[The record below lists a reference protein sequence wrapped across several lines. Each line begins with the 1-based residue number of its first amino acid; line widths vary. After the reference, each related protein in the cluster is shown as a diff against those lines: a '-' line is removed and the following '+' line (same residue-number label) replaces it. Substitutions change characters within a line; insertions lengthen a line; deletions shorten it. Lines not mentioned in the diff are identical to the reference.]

1 MAGRSKKLT
10 NEPEL
15 TGAAPELIYQTDLG
29 KMYCGDTLAMLAGPE
44 GAALRGKAQL
54 VFTSPPF
61 PLNAK
66 KKYGNLQGE
75 EYIEWFAGFAPKLKD
90 LLTPDGSIVIE
101 IGNAWEP
108 GRPVMSTV
116 VLKALLRFLEAAD
129 LHLCQE
135 FVWYNP
141 ARLPSPVQWVNV
153 ERIRVKDAFSKIWWM
168 SPVDRPKADNRRIL
182 KEYSASMKRLI
193 ETGKYNSGKRPS
205 EHNIGKESFKT
216 NNDGAIPPNVID
228 GDEAPS
234 LGTLLKGTNTRSSEQ
249 YQMFCRERGIPLHPA
264 RMPKEL
270 VEFFVKFLTDE
281 GDLVFDPFGG
291 SNTTGAVAEHLNR
304 KWASCEANLPYV
316 ASSLGRFD
324 SDTLKVVGNVQVA
337 EPSVSPVIAQDDV
350 EPPVDAQT
358 APEAGRKR
366 LANVRDRLS
375 KSPRRRLK
383 HRG

>member
-1 MAGRSKKLT
+1 MAGQSRNKLK
-10 NEPEL
+10 NEPEQ
-15 TGAAPELIYQTDLG
+15 TGAEPLLIYETRLG
-29 KMYCGDTLAMLAGPE
+29 QMYCGDTLALLDSPE
-44 GAALRGKAQL
+44 GQALRGTAQL

-61 PLNAK
+61 PLNDK

-75 EYIEWFAGFAPKLKD
+75 EYIEWFAGFAPKLAD
-90 LLTPDGSIVIE
+90 LLTPDGSVVIE

-116 VLKALLRFLEAAD
+116 VIRALLRFLEAAN

-168 SPVDRPKADNRRIL
+168 SPVDRPKADNRRVL
-182 KEYSASMKRLI
+182 REYSASMKRLI

-216 NNDGAIPPNVID
+216 DNKGAIPPNVID
-228 GDEAPS
+228 GDDAPG
-234 LGTLLKGTNTRSSEQ
+234 LGTLLKGTNTRSNEQ

-264 RMPKEL
+264 RMPQEL

-281 GDLVFDPFGG
+281 QDLVFDPFGG
-291 SNTTGAVAEHLNR
+291 SNTTGAVAEQLNR
-304 KWASCEANLPYV
+304 KWVSCEANLQYV

-324 SDTLKVVGNVQVA
+324 RRDLKVVGNVAVGTEERA
-337 EPSVSPVIAQDDV
+337 TDEGVVLPL
-350 EPPVDAQT
+350 VDGQS
-358 APEAGRKR
+358 APAAG
-366 LANVRDRLS
+366 
-375 KSPRRRLK
+375 
-383 HRG
+383 

>member
-1 MAGRSKKLT
+1 MGERVAGRSKKLS
-10 NEPEL
+10 NEPET
-15 TGAAPELIYQTDLG
+15 TGAAPEVIYETDLG
-29 KMYCGDTLAMLAGPE
+29 KMYCGDTLALLGSDV
-44 GAALRGKAQL
+44 GKSLRGKAQL

-61 PLNAK
+61 PLNVK

-75 EYIEWFAGFAPKLKD
+75 EYIEWFAAFAPKLKE
-90 LLTPDGSIVIE
+90 LLTSDGSIVVE

-168 SPVDRPKADNRRIL
+168 SPTDRPKADNRRIL
-182 KEYSASMKRLI
+182 REYSSSMKRLI

-216 NNDGAIPPNVID
+216 NNQGAIPPNVLD
-228 GDEAPS
+228 GDDAPG
-234 LGTLLKGTNTRSSEQ
+234 LGTLLKGTNTRSHEQ
-249 YQMFCRERGIPLHPA
+249 YQMFCRDRGIQLHPA

-270 VEFFVKFLTDE
+270 VEFFVKFLTDK
-281 GDLVFDPFGG
+281 GDMVFDPFGG
-291 SNTTGAVAEHLNR
+291 SNTTGAVAEDLER
-304 KWASCEANLPYV
+304 AWISCEANLPYV
-316 ASSLGRFD
+316 VSSIGRFD
-324 SDTLKVVGNVQVA
+324 NQSLRIIGNV
-337 EPSVSPVIAQDDV
+337 DL
-350 EPPVDAQT
+350 PPVTQEDET
-358 APEAGRKR
+358 PE
-366 LANVRDRLS
+366 VIV
-375 KSPRRRLK
+375 
-383 HRG
+383 